1 MAGNY
6 NKIVLVGNLTRD
18 PEIRYLSSGSG
29 VAKFALAVNRRTKQ
43 GDETMFIDIVAW
55 DKLGEIC
62 NQYLKKGMSVLIEG
76 RLAIRSY
83 DDKEGEKRTAV
94 EVVATD
100 MQMLGAKNAPGEG
113 GGSGGSGSYDGA
125 SGNAR
130 GSSAGAAQGNGFEE
144 SVDDEIPFSAIHR
157 LDDSRGSVIR
167 IVSEPLVFYL
177 ERISAAEG

>member
-6 NKIVLVGNLTRD
+6 NKIMLVGNLTRD
-18 PEIRYLSSGSG
+18 PEIRYLSSGAG

-83 DDKEGEKRTAV
+83 DDKEGVKRKAV
-94 EVVATD
+94 EVVAND
-100 MQMLGAKNAPGEG
+100 MQMLGAKNAPAEG
-113 GGSGGSGSYDGA
+113 GGSGANAGAYDGA
-125 SGNAR
+125 GANAR
-130 GSSAGAAQGNGFEE
+130 GTSSGGGGQGSGFEDMI
-144 SVDDEIPFSAIHR
+144 DDEIPF
-157 LDDSRGSVIR
+157 
-167 IVSEPLVFYL
+167 
-177 ERISAAEG
+177 

>member
-6 NKIVLVGNLTRD
+6 NKIMLVGNLTRD
-18 PEIRYLSSGSG
+18 PEIRYLSSGAG

-83 DDKEGEKRTAV
+83 DDKEGVKRKAV
-94 EVVATD
+94 EVVANE
-100 MQMLGAKNAPGEG
+100 MQMLGAKNPPAEG
-113 GGSGGSGSYDGA
+113 GGSGANAGVYDGA
-125 SGNAR
+125 GANAR
-130 GSSAGAAQGNGFEE
+130 GAAAGGGGQGNGFEDLI
-144 SVDDEIPFSAIHR
+144 DDEIPF
-157 LDDSRGSVIR
+157 
-167 IVSEPLVFYL
+167 
-177 ERISAAEG
+177 